1 MCPTPPHKNGLSSY
15 LSRLKKFLS
24 VIFIIERKSD
34 LLFTYSSL
42 IKTKPSL
49 APYHK
54 TVHAT
59 FIK

>member
-1 MCPTPPHKNGLSSY
+1 MCPIPPHMISVPTYQDL
-15 LSRLKKFLS
+15 KFLS
-24 VIFIIERKSD
+24 AIFIIERKSD

-42 IKTKPSL
+42 NKTKPLL

-54 TVHAT
+54 TVQAT

>member
-1 MCPTPPHKNGLSSY
+1 MCPIPPHMISVPTYQDL
-15 LSRLKKFLS
+15 KFLS

-42 IKTKPSL
+42 IKTKPSP
-49 APYHK
+49 APYYK
-54 TVHAT
+54 SVQAT